1 MSEPATKESGTPT
14 GWAAPTAARSRY
26 ESVQMSLERAEEA
39 AYLGGFITLDHD
51 AAAKTPDGPGP
62 LSGMTVAIKDNIHV
76 AGLPN
81 TAGTPALRDFVPVSD
96 APAVRRLRDA
106 GAVVLGKANMHELAL
121 GITSNNQAFGPV
133 RNPSDPSRF
142 AGGSSGGVAAL
153 VAAGVVRAGLGTDT
167 GGSVRVPAAVTGTCG
182 LRPTVGRYPGEGV
195 TPLSS
200 TRDTIGPM
208 ARRVADL
215 VLLDGVLSGDDTPVA
230 ARPPRSIR
238 LGVPTGHF
246 TEPLEDEVAVRWEAS
261 LRALAAAGVDLV
273 PVDVTSF
280 TEGEFE
286 TGMAIVLYEARVE
299 LSAYLAKY
307 RPQTDLAALAALI
320 AGPDVR
326 GVFEGCI
333 LDGAPGLISEDVYR
347 ACLARRRLMR
357 AAYADTFAAHGLDG
371 LAFPT
376 TPATALDLATC
387 DQGMVLCGET
397 ADTFATFIR
406 NTGPASVIGA
416 PGLSIPMG
424 VATNGLPT
432 GLEIDARVGADRDLL
447 ALGLTLEGICGHP
460 LATAGP

>member
-1 MSEPATKESGTPT
+1 MSEPTTKEPATQT
-14 GWAAPTAARSRY
+14 GRAALAGARSRH
-26 ESVQMSLERAEEA
+26 EAVQTSLERAEEA
-39 AYLGGFITLDHD
+39 AYLGGFITLDRD
-51 AAAKTPDGPGP
+51 AAAKTSDESGP
-62 LSGMTVAIKDNIHV
+62 LSGVILAIKDNIHV

-81 TAGTPALRDFVPVSD
+81 TAGTPALRDFVPPCD

-106 GAVVLGKANMHELAL
+106 GAVILGKANMHELAF

-133 RNPSDPSRF
+133 RNPRDPSCF

-182 LRPTVGRYPGEGV
+182 LRPTVGRYPREGV

-215 VLLDGVLSGDDTPVA
+215 ALLDGVLSGDDAPVI

-246 TEPLEDEVAVRWEAS
+246 TEPLQDEVAVQWETA
-261 LRALAAAGVDLV
+261 LRNLVAAGVDLV
-273 PVDVTSF
+273 PVDVSSF
-280 TEGEFE
+280 TAGEFA
-286 TGMAIVLYEARVE
+286 TGMAIVLYETRVE

-307 RPQTDLAALAALI
+307 RPQTDLATLAALI

-333 LDGAPGLISEDVYR
+333 LDGAPGLVAEDVYHE
-347 ACLARRRLMR
+347 CLAQRQRLR
-357 AAYADTFAAHGLDG
+357 AAYAETFTAHGLDG

-387 DQGMVLCGET
+387 DQGMILRGED

-432 GLEIDARVGADRDLL
+432 GLEIDAPVGADRELL
-447 ALGLTLEGICGHP
+447 ALGLTVEEICG
-460 LATAGP
+460 